1 MSPQLSPQFLKKP
14 QVWRSLA
21 TKGVSLATSMVLL
34 VLSGTAL
41 AASGSSNGLQ
51 PSPLKQSQP
60 QTPDTPSPTDSNT
73 RFDCRVLNNQY
84 TVVYYPESQPNQAYP
99 WAVPSQLGG
108 GWTPQLRCA
117 EISRRLESYR
127 PDGLQELST
136 GVENGYNVICATT
149 QRDPACRIVLTVP
162 PGQDPVATRDR
173 VFENLA
179 VADSGQQTEGVAAF
193 QGDDSRD
200 LLGRIGD
207 ALNLDLPSLSGRR
220 NANRNGINLRPFLDP
235 ADGGT
240 GERLQ
245 DGIPARS
252 GGTSLN
258 PDRFR

>member
-1 MSPQLSPQFLKKP
+1 MSPQLSSQPLNPQS
-14 QVWRSLA
+14 WRSLV
-21 TKGVSLATSMVLL
+21 TRSFSLTASMALL
-34 VLSGTAL
+34 LIGGNAL
-41 AASGSSNGLQ
+41 AAPNNVNDLQ
-51 PSPLKQSQP
+51 TSQLKQSQ
-60 QTPDTPSPTDSNT
+60 TNDSPSPTNPDT

-127 PDGLQELST
+127 PDGLQELRT

-149 QRDPACRIVLTVP
+149 QRDPSCRIVLTVP

-200 LLGRIGD
+200 FLGRIGD
-207 ALNLDLPSLSGRR
+207 ALNLDLPSLGGRR
-220 NANRNGINLRPFLDP
+220 NANRSNGINLRPFLDP

-240 GERLQ
+240 GTRLQ
-245 DGIPARS
+245 GGVPAQS
-252 GGTSLN
+252 SATPLN